1 MAKEVRLP
9 KLGQSMKEGTIVG
22 ILIEEGDEIKK
33 GDSVFEIETDKAT
46 ILLESPVE
54 GFVKRILVD
63 CEQTV
68 PVNTPI
74 MVIGE
79 QDEELPEGYLDS
91 LSVAQVDTDSMVT
104 APAAESANPA
114 SAPSGVIKDAPE
126 AEIIPLADADIET
139 HAEDIPCGYP
149 ESFEPG
155 KVYRLSREQRKTGRM
170 MLQSKHQI
178 PCFYLTAKVNVTE
191 AVKIL
196 TESEKTTV
204 GKTEVKLSI
213 EDMVIRAIALGL
225 DSYPIMSGS
234 LGEGAIRIAERKH
247 IGFTIASDDCV
258 KTAIIKDAD
267 KKTLAQIALSR
278 KGLENKASFN
288 ELTED
293 DIEGAC
299 ITLTSLAAFDVD
311 AFIPIVIP
319 GQCSIIG
326 AGRIKDTPVYSHH
339 ELTAAKTMNLTISVD
354 HRIANGADAA
364 QFLDLIKKQL
374 EHPAELL

>member
-33 GDSVFEIETDKAT
+33 GDSLFEVETDKAT
-46 ILLESPVE
+46 LILESPLE

-63 CEQTV
+63 CEQTI

-74 MVIGE
+74 VVVGE
-79 QDEELPEGYLDS
+79 QNEELPAGYLDS
-91 LSVAQVDTDSMVT
+91 LSVGQPDTDDAAVV
-104 APAAESANPA
+104 PAAEPVNSPDLPTN
-114 SAPSGVIKDAPE
+114 VIKGTPA
-126 AEIIPLADADIET
+126 ADIET
-139 HAEDIPCGYP
+139 LAEDIPCGYP
-149 ESFEPG
+149 DSFEPG
-155 KVYRLSREQRKTGRM
+155 KVYRLSRQQLRTGRM

-178 PCFYLTAKVNVTE
+178 PCFYLTAKADVTK
-191 AVKIL
+191 ALKIIA
-196 TESEKTTV
+196 ESKSTTV

-213 EDMVIRAIALGL
+213 EDMVIRAIAIAL
-225 DSYPIMSGS
+225 DRHPIMSGS
-234 LGEGAIRIAERKH
+234 LSEGAIKIAERKH
-247 IGFTIASDDCV
+247 IGFTIAGDDCV
-258 KTAIIKDAD
+258 KYPTIKDAD

-278 KGLENKASFN
+278 KGLESKADFN
-288 ELTED
+288 ELTKD

-299 ITLTSLAAFDVD
+299 ITLTSLAAFDID

-364 QFLDLIKKQL
+364 QFLDFIKKQL
-374 EHPAELL
+374 EHPAEML